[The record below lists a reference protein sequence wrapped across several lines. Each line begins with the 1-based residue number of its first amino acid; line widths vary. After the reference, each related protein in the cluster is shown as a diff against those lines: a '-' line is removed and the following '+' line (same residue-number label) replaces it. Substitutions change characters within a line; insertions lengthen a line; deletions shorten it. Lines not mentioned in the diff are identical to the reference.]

1 MLSLP
6 LLSHRFISVT
16 SKQSLGFSA
25 LDSYGYSAQDR
36 TLWDFTETT
45 ACSRRLWLLPS
56 SEGVSPLSAHS
67 CQFQGKSHLPSPE
80 GKLLSLSPRPPLYSF
95 SLHCPTSWLTP
106 SVNKSHFSPS
116 DLANSIKN
124 SIPFPSLSLPNFLND
139 LNRLLPL
146 SYLQKLHSQS
156 FVSSYY
162 SPWLFCNV

>member
-80 GKLLSLSPRPPLYSF
+80 GKLLSLSP
-95 SLHCPTSWLTP
+95 SLHCIPSAFTVQHLDLLLQLTKAILAPVTWQIVLKIVFHFPRYHCPT
-106 SVNKSHFSPS
+106 F
-116 DLANSIKN
+116 
-124 SIPFPSLSLPNFLND
+124 
-139 LNRLLPL
+139 
-146 SYLQKLHSQS
+146 
-156 FVSSYY
+156 
-162 SPWLFCNV
+162 